1 MKYETEIFQCFSCNV
16 VLQTDL
22 DLTDKEYKQQ
32 FDAVA
37 TRIRTILNQI
47 EMHEDYEDL
56 LADKKKLD
64 QIENLLIDRI
74 DYNGNY
80 EPLNCRWATY
90 KEQARN
96 TSRNHC
102 FELNGKIK
110 CAAEWCEE
118 LGIKSSTFFQRLKN
132 GLNPFTGERV

>member
-1 MKYETEIFQCFSCNV
+1 MKYETEIFQCFGCNV

-56 LADKKKLD
+56 IADKKKLD
-64 QIENLLIDRI
+64 QIENLLIDRMSNSAEKRCRMEQEI
-74 DYNGNY
+74 EG
-80 EPLNCRWATY
+80 EPLEDT
-90 KEQARN
+90 
-96 TSRNHC
+96 
-102 FELNGKIK
+102 
-110 CAAEWCEE
+110 
-118 LGIKSSTFFQRLKN
+118 
-132 GLNPFTGERV
+132 PF

>member
-1 MKYETEIFQCFSCNV
+1 MKYETEIFKCFGCNV

-56 LADKKKLD
+56 IADKKKLD
-64 QIENLLIDRI
+64 QIENLLIDRMS
-74 DYNGNY
+74 NSA
-80 EPLNCRWATY
+80 E
-90 KEQARN
+90 KRN
-96 TSRNHC
+96 NLERDI
-102 FELNGKIK
+102 E
-110 CAAEWCEE
+110 
-118 LGIKSSTFFQRLKN
+118 GIPPEDM
-132 GLNPFTGERV
+132 PF

>member
-1 MKYETEIFQCFSCNV
+1 MKYETEIFKCFGCNV

-56 LADKKKLD
+56 IADKKKLD
-64 QIENLLIDRI
+64 QIENLLIGRMS
-74 DYNGNY
+74 NSA
-80 EPLNCRWATY
+80 E
-90 KEQARN
+90 KRN
-96 TSRNHC
+96 NLERDI
-102 FELNGKIK
+102 EGVPP
-110 CAAEWCEE
+110 EDM
-118 LGIKSSTFFQRLKN
+118 
-132 GLNPFTGERV
+132 PF

>member
-1 MKYETEIFQCFSCNV
+1 MKYETEIFQCFGCNV

-56 LADKKKLD
+56 IADKKKLD
-64 QIENLLIDRI
+64 QIEGLLVDRMSNSAEKRNRMEQEI
-74 DYNGNY
+74 EG
-80 EPLNCRWATY
+80 EPLEDT
-90 KEQARN
+90 
-96 TSRNHC
+96 
-102 FELNGKIK
+102 
-110 CAAEWCEE
+110 
-118 LGIKSSTFFQRLKN
+118 
-132 GLNPFTGERV
+132 PF

>member
-1 MKYETEIFQCFSCNV
+1 MKYETEIFQCFGCNV

-56 LADKKKLD
+56 IADKKKLD
-64 QIENLLIDRI
+64 QIENLLIDRMSN
-74 DYNGNY
+74 DA
-80 EPLNCRWATY
+80 E
-90 KEQARN
+90 KRN
-96 TSRNHC
+96 NLER
-102 FELNGKIK
+102 EIEGVPP
-110 CAAEWCEE
+110 EDM
-118 LGIKSSTFFQRLKN
+118 
-132 GLNPFTGERV
+132 PF

>member
-1 MKYETEIFQCFSCNV
+1 MKYETEIFRCFGCNV

-56 LADKKKLD
+56 IADKKKLD
-64 QIENLLIDRI
+64 QIENLLI
-74 DYNGNY
+74 
-80 EPLNCRWATY
+80 
-90 KEQARN
+90 ARMSN
-96 TSRNHC
+96 SVEKRNNL
-102 FELNGKIK
+102 ERDIEGVPP
-110 CAAEWCEE
+110 EDM
-118 LGIKSSTFFQRLKN
+118 
-132 GLNPFTGERV
+132 PF